1 MALTKLFGSVLA
13 DVQFEGGSLK
23 IPVGTT
29 AERPSSPSNGML
41 RYNTE
46 ENQLEIY
53 RDGVWN
59 FITSSEDN
67 AVKIITGTTAERPST
82 PIDGM
87 VMYNT
92 DNNQFD
98 IYVNGSWDYM
108 AMGTEVASVVSTVNG
123 VNGDVTIT
131 PANIGSFSIVKSIF
145 VMTS

>member
-53 RDGVWN
+53 R
-59 FITSSEDN
+59 FI
-67 AVKIITGTTAERPST
+67 G
-82 PIDGM
+82 
-87 VMYNT
+87 
-92 DNNQFD
+92 
-98 IYVNGSWDYM
+98 NG
-108 AMGTEVASVVSTVNG
+108 
-123 VNGDVTIT
+123 
-131 PANIGSFSIVKSIF
+131 
-145 VMTS
+145 